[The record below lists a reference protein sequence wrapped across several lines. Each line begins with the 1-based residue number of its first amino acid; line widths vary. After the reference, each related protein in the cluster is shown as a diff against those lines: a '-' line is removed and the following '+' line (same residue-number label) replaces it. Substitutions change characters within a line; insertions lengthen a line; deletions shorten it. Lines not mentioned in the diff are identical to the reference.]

1 MMRTCPVLLLASWMA
16 VTISVA
22 AQQEPGTPKKP
33 PEEPEELE
41 LAANPGRP
49 TIATPATLTPVGY
62 FQFETGYLG
71 AWRSPE
77 FSSQTSFNEVVKFS
91 LTRWVELIAEAGPFA
106 SSVVQ
111 NQTGNGAGGLALGL
125 QGVIYHGEA
134 ARPTIALSYF
144 RQVYGGDTPDLD
156 IGSATNSFLFLAS
169 ADLRGFHYDA
179 NFFFNEVVDSTIHRA
194 QFGQTLSVSH
204 ALGKKWGLSGE
215 IWHFT
220 QPALRSD
227 AVANLWTLNYN
238 VRKNFVLDG
247 GFNHGLTSTSTQ
259 WEVFFGFTY
268 LLPHR
273 VARGNHVKNEA
284 RKESLQIARGR
295 RDRMSW

>member
-1 MMRTCPVLLLASWMA
+1 MLLLASLMV
-16 VTISVA
+16 VTNSAA
-22 AQQEPGTPKKP
+22 AQQEPGTPRMSG
-33 PEEPEELE
+33 EETEEQE
-41 LAANPGRP
+41 PTANPGRP

-91 LTRWVELIAEAGPFA
+91 LTRWIELIVEAGPFA
-106 SSVVQ
+106 RSIVQ

-125 QGVIYHGEA
+125 QGVVYQGEA
-134 ARPTIALSYF
+134 ARPTIALSYL
-144 RQVYGGDTPDLD
+144 RQVYGGDTPGLD

-169 ADLRGFHYDA
+169 ADLKGFHYDA
-179 NFFFNEVVDSTIHRA
+179 NLFFNDVVDNEIHHA

-204 ALGKKWGLSGE
+204 ALTERLGLSGE

-220 QPALRSD
+220 QPLLHGD

-238 VRKNFVLDG
+238 LRRNFVIDG
-247 GFNHGLTSTSTQ
+247 GFNHGLTSTSTR
-259 WEVFFGFTY
+259 WEIFFGFTY
-268 LLPHR
+268 LLPHKL
-273 VARGNHVKNEA
+273 ALGSHVKHES
-284 RKESLQIARGR
+284 RKEPIQTADR
-295 RDRMSW
+295 RHDRIGW